1 VNSAE
6 VPDVVLRPFES
17 RTDYEQGV
25 TLQRDTWGQEFTEC
39 VPASILQISHKVG
52 GVVAGAF
59 DAHNTLVGFVFGISG
74 LRDGRPAHW
83 SHMLAVRPEY
93 RGQRL
98 GMRLKAFQRQLMLDA
113 GIDVIY
119 WTYDPLIAGN
129 AHLNINLLGARPI
142 QYVPDMYGGQTG
154 SELHSGLGTD
164 RFVVEWRLRDP
175 DVERSLAG
183 ETPRESPPDGHA
195 VTVDAERGELL
206 NQNTIF
212 TKPSVRVAIPLDIQS
227 VKRADPETA
236 HAWRAVTRDALL
248 QCLGR
253 GYHVTGFRRDRS
265 TDRGY
270 YYLSADMPRDNPP

>member
-1 VNSAE
+1 MTPPA
-6 VPDVVLRPFES
+6 DVVLRPFQS
-17 RTDYEQGV
+17 RADYEQGV

-39 VPASILQISHKVG
+39 VPASIMQISQKVG

-59 DAHNTLVGFVFGISG
+59 DAHDALVGFVFGISG
-74 LRDGRPAHW
+74 LRDGQPAHW

-98 GMRLKAFQRQLMLDA
+98 GTRLKAFQRELMLEI
-113 GIDVIY
+113 GIEEIY

-142 QYVPDMYGGQTG
+142 EYVPDMYGGRTG

-175 DVERSLAG
+175 DVERILAG
-183 ETPRESPPDGHA
+183 EAPGEPSPDTPG
-195 VTVDAERGELL
+195 VTVDAERGELPDE
-206 NQNTIF
+206 NTAL
-212 TKPSVRVAIPLDIQS
+212 TAPSVRVAIPLDIQS
-227 VKRADPETA
+227 VKQADPETA
-236 HAWRAVTRDALL
+236 QTWRVVTRDALL

-253 GYHVTGFRRDRS
+253 GYRVTGFRRDRS
-265 TDRGY
+265 NDRGY
-270 YYLSADMPRDNPP
+270 YYLSADVPPNNPK